1 MKSVLLIAGEKSGE
15 EHALSFLHQ
24 ILQQDQ
30 DLKFW
35 GVGGDELQSSGL
47 ELIYHLK
54 DFSSWGIGEVIA
66 KIPFYLKAEK
76 RILDEVRR
84 RNTKTAILIDFQ
96 DFNMRLAKKLKKM
109 GVNVLYYVAPQAWA
123 WKPWRAKVLSETV
136 HTLFTIIP
144 FEKQWFAE
152 RGVKQVRGVIHP
164 VLLHYQKYLHHLP
177 ERTFEDMNQEC
188 RLLLLP
194 GSRNFEVQNLLPIFL
209 ETAKLLKKDFNIKLS
224 LVKTTSV
231 KNEIYDYY
239 ANYFDQIYNSE
250 DLTQALKDAHV
261 CLAASGTVTLATA
274 LFEVPTVVSY
284 KGNLITEFIYY
295 NFINYR
301 GPISLTNIVHD
312 KILFPEIVQYAVTP
326 INLRRQLLPW
336 LTNKASYGKIKEEL
350 HLTKSKISGDPFD
363 LPKYML
369 DVIHGKN

>member
-1 MKSVLLIAGEKSGE
+1 MESVLLIAGEKSGE
-15 EHALSFLHQ
+15 EHALSFLPQ
-24 ILQQDQ
+24 LLDLDQ
-30 DLKFW
+30 SLKIW
-35 GVGGDELQSSGL
+35 GVGGDELQKVGM

-54 DFSSWGIGEVIA
+54 DFSSWGIGEVIS

-76 RILDEVRR
+76 RILEEVKLRQ
-84 RNTKTAILIDFQ
+84 TKTAILIDFQ

-123 WKPWRAKVLSETV
+123 WKPWRAKVLSHTV

-144 FEKQWFAE
+144 FEKKWFAE
-152 RGVKQVRGVIHP
+152 RGVKQVKGVIHP
-164 VLLHYQKYLHHLP
+164 VLLHYQKYLNNLP
-177 ERTFEDMNQEC
+177 LRNFESMKEEC
-188 RLLLLP
+188 RILLLP

-209 ETAKLLKKDFNIKLS
+209 ETVKLLKNDFNLKLS

-231 KNEIYDYY
+231 RSEIYDYY
-239 ANYFDQIYNSE
+239 SNYFDQVYNSE
-250 DLTQALKDAHV
+250 DLTLALKEAHV

-312 KILFPEIVQYAVTP
+312 KILFPEIVQYSVTP
-326 INLRRQLLPW
+326 HNLRRQLLPW
-336 LTNKASYGKIKEEL
+336 LTNRASYEKIKEEL
-350 HLTKSKISGDPFD
+350 HLTKSKISGDQFD

>member
-1 MKSVLLIAGEKSGE
+1 MESVLLIAGEKSGE
-15 EHALSFLHQ
+15 EHALSFLPQ
-24 ILQQDQ
+24 ILDLDQ
-30 DLKFW
+30 SLQIW
-35 GVGGDELQSSGL
+35 GVGGDELQKVGMQ
-47 ELIYHLK
+47 LIYHLK
-54 DFSSWGIGEVIA
+54 DFSSWGIGEVIS

-76 RILDEVRR
+76 RILEEVKL

-123 WKPWRAKVLSETV
+123 WKPWRAKVLSQTV

-144 FEKQWFAE
+144 FEKKWFAE
-152 RGVKQVRGVIHP
+152 RGVKQVKGVTHP
-164 VLLHYQKYLHHLP
+164 VLLHYQKYLNDLP
-177 ERTFEDMNQEC
+177 QRNYESMKKEC
-188 RLLLLP
+188 RILLLP

-209 ETAKLLKKDFNIKLS
+209 ETVKLLKDDFNLKLS

-231 KNEIYDYY
+231 RNEIYDYY
-239 ANYFDQIYNSE
+239 SNEFDQVYNSE
-250 DLTQALKDAHV
+250 DLTQALKEAHI

-312 KILFPEIVQYAVTP
+312 KILFPEIVQHSVTP
-326 INLRRQLLPW
+326 TNLRRQLLPW
-336 LTNKASYGKIKEEL
+336 LTNKTSYEKIKEEL
-350 HLTKSKISGDPFD
+350 HLTKCKISGDQFD